1 VPEKTTSWRQV
12 DSLSKREKRES
23 MGVGKELRERER
35 ERERESNP
43 SFLQSHICE

>member
-35 ERERESNP
+35 EREREQ
-43 SFLQSHICE
+43 SFIFAKPYM